1 MDITDKNQLKKDRLI
16 KGQRAAKYSTLTNL
30 CLSIIKGFFGLMSG
44 SVALIADSIHSF
56 SDIFASLAVYIGL
69 KLSQKKPDEKF
80 PYGYYKTETMA
91 SLIVAV
97 IILFG
102 GLEIALQSLNG
113 IFDPQPL
120 KLPLIAI
127 LVAVVSVAASLLL
140 TRYEHKIGNEIKSPA
155 LMSDAKHSLIDV
167 FSSLLVFTGVL
178 TSYMGYLIFQG
189 VAGLMVALLILWMGW
204 KIGKDAVLV
213 LMDASIDPKLIQ
225 QIKGVALAV
234 EGVEGVNG
242 VKVRSSGPYLF
253 GELHLE
259 TKKNLSVEKAHE
271 ISDKVDEMVR
281 KDVEKLETLLVQVEP
296 VKKDFIRF
304 ALPLENKDGLN
315 SVPSSHFGKVPYFL
329 IWEVHDG
336 EIKNYQIKDNPAHYL
351 EKKKGIKT
359 AEFLVKEKVNV
370 LLGEEL
376 GEGPRYVLSGEII
389 HCIRPEGST
398 TKEIMV
404 NTKNIVL

>member
-1 MDITDKNQLKKDRLI
+1 MDMTNKNQLKKDRLI

-30 CLSIIKGFFGLMSG
+30 CLSIIKGFFGFMSG

-113 IFDPQPL
+113 IIDPQPL

-127 LVAVVSVAASLLL
+127 LVAVISVAASLLL
-140 TRYEHKIGNEIKSPA
+140 TRYEHKIGNEIQSPA

-167 FSSLLVFTGVL
+167 FSSLLVFAGIL
-178 TSYMGYLIFQG
+178 SSYMGYLSFQG
-189 VAGLMVALLILWMGW
+189 VAGLTVALLIIWMGLN
-204 KIGKDAVLV
+204 IGKDAVLV
-213 LMDASIDPKLIQ
+213 LMDASIDPEIIK
-225 QIKGVALAV
+225 QIKGAALTV
-234 EGVEGVNG
+234 NGVEGVSG

-259 TKKNLSVEKAHE
+259 TNRNVSVEKAHE
-271 ISDKVDEMVR
+271 ISDNVEEMVR

-296 VKKDFIRF
+296 VKKDLIRF
-304 ALPLENKDGLN
+304 ALPLKTRDGLN
-315 SVPSSHFGKVPYFL
+315 SVPSTHFGKVPYFL
-329 IWEVHDG
+329 IWEVHNG
-336 EIKNYQIKDNPAHYL
+336 EIKNYQIEDNPAQYL
-351 EKKKGIKT
+351 EKKRGIKT
-359 AEFLVKEKVNV
+359 AEFLAKETVDV
-370 LLGEEL
+370 ILTEEL
-376 GEGPRYVLSGEII
+376 GEGPSYALSEYFI
-389 HCIRPEGST
+389 HFLAPEGNT
-398 TKEIMV
+398 VEEIM
-404 NTKNIVL
+404 KNSLNMI